1 MNSPSPISSL
11 VTRRAALLAAG
22 AGAAVALSAC
32 AQSVHPLSKSS
43 DSASESASASASA
56 SSSASASAS
65 SSASASASSGK
76 SYKGPLKFDNYEKN
90 GTYVPATETEKAKNV
105 PKPLPPAHMND
116 RSPEGIYEF
125 TGFWLA
131 SINYLM
137 LTGDPEPLKNAD
149 PADVYVKQFD
159 EYVQLYQDYGG
170 WTYGA
175 DTLMEM
181 SVLED
186 LPHQDSKNPNQ
197 YTWKANLTFS
207 QDLKAH
213 VDGSAPHQVA
223 KSKGGRTYIGVEY
236 KNGGWVMLTG
246 DENDASPSASSVS
259 A

>member
-1 MNSPSPISSL
+1 MNSPSPISSV
-11 VTRRAALLAAG
+11 VTRRTALLAAG
-22 AGAAVALSAC
+22 AGAAVTLSAC

-56 SSSASASAS
+56 SSSAS
-65 SSASASASSGK
+65 SSASASASSDK

-137 LTGDPEPLKNAD
+137 LTGDPEPLKKAD
-149 PADVYVKQFD
+149 SADVYVKQFD
-159 EYVQLYQDYGG
+159 EYVQLYHDYDG

-181 SVLED
+181 SILED
-186 LPHQDSKNPNQ
+186 LPRQDSKNPNQ

-236 KNGGWVMLTG
+236 KNGVWVMLTG